1 MQTRN
6 IGLRLAYCASTA
18 ILLGGASSFTFGQ
31 ESNAVPELKIEAAR
45 SVTREVSY
53 PGGAKVE
60 TVQVTQN
67 VSYKDLDLTKTAD
80 AAKLEERIAAAAKST
95 CGELDTLYP
104 ISASAM
110 GTQACIKDA
119 KERAMTQEKVAVRL
133 ASAKK

>member
-6 IGLRLAYCASTA
+6 IGIKLAQCASAA
-18 ILLGGASSFTFGQ
+18 ILLAAASSFTLAQ
-31 ESNAVPELKIEAAR
+31 EPNGVAEVKIEAAR
-45 SVTREVSY
+45 SVTHEVSY

-80 AAKLEERIAAAAKST
+80 AAKLEDRIAAAAQAT
-95 CGELDTLYP
+95 CKELDTLYP
-104 ISASAM
+104 ITASAT
-110 GTQACIKDA
+110 GTQSCVKET
-119 KERAMTQEKVAVRL
+119 KERAMAQEKTAVRL